1 LAGDLDLPPQT
12 LFAAAAAPSWSFS
25 RLLHAFLW
33 LWVHT
38 LQFGLAN
45 QTLPQAIAEDVINN
59 PYRPIPTGRIS
70 ARMACILRW
79 MTIPLCLLLSAANG
93 PRTIFA
99 SFLGSLYIL
108 AYNEGGGAR
117 SHWLVRSVLNAVG
130 YTLAKAGATL
140 CACTC
145 VYGIGPVL
153 LGALTARHAPTGQ
166 REKDADSI
174 VCIAIALSAGIILTT
189 IHMQDFKDVVG
200 DATVGRVTLPIAYP
214 VLSRVATAFVLVAW
228 SWGVSRT
235 WWLDD
240 VTAAA
245 MGVSGMT
252 VGISFVARRDAH
264 ADKVSFYMY
273 SVSHHPGTTF

>member
-1 LAGDLDLPPQT
+1 M
-12 LFAAAAAPSWSFS
+12 
-25 RLLHAFLW
+25 LW

-70 ARMACILRW
+70 IRTACILRW

-93 PRTIFA
+93 PRTMFA

-108 AYNEGGGAR
+108 AYNEGGGACG
-117 SHWLVRSVLNAVG
+117 HWLVRSMLNAVG

-140 CACTC
+140 SACTC
-145 VYGIGPVL
+145 VYGIGSIW
-153 LGALTARHAPTGQ
+153 GSNRAPTGQ
-166 REKDADSI
+166 SEKDADGI

-189 IHMQDFKDVVG
+189 IHTQDFKDVVG
-200 DATVGRVTLPIAYP
+200 DAAVGRVTLPIAYP
-214 VLSRVATAFVLVAW
+214 VLSRVATAFFLVAW

-240 VTAAA
+240 VTAAV
-245 MGVSGMT
+245 MGISGMA
-252 VGISFVARRDAH
+252 VGISFVARRDIH